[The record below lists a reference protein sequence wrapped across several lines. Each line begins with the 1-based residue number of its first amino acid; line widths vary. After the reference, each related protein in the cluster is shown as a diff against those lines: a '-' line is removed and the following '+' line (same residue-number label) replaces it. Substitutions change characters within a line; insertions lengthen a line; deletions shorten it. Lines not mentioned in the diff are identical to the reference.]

1 MDTLD
6 VFKLAKQ
13 VSEDSLSGSMSK
25 ELLLKEN
32 VLYGASETIG
42 RFTRLKPNG
51 EFDPELITGPE
62 SPHIP
67 TAADKKYL
75 LEIMNQVRAPGQYAN
90 WITPPKQGINR
101 QPTDFEYV
109 KFV

>member
-1 MDTLD
+1 MLD
-6 VFKLAKQ
+6 AFKLAKQ

-51 EFDPELITGPE
+51 EFAVGTFQDGKFLVEKILS
-62 SPHIP
+62 SPL
-67 TAADKKYL
+67 T
-75 LEIMNQVRAPGQYAN
+75 
-90 WITPPKQGINR
+90 
-101 QPTDFEYV
+101 
-109 KFV
+109 

>member
-51 EFDPELITGPE
+51 EFAEGCFQDGKFIVEKTLH
-62 SPHIP
+62 SPS
-67 TAADKKYL
+67 T
-75 LEIMNQVRAPGQYAN
+75 Q
-90 WITPPKQGINR
+90 
-101 QPTDFEYV
+101 
-109 KFV
+109 

>member
-13 VSEDSLSGSMSK
+13 VSEDSLSGSMLK

-32 VLYGASETIG
+32 VLYGASEMIG

-51 EFDPELITGPE
+51 EFAEGYFQDGKFLVE
-62 SPHIP
+62 
-67 TAADKKYL
+67 KKVL
-75 LEIMNQVRAPGQYAN
+75 FSSA
-90 WITPPKQGINR
+90 T
-101 QPTDFEYV
+101 
-109 KFV
+109 

>member
-13 VSEDSLSGSMSK
+13 VSEDSLSGSMSE

-42 RFTRLKPNG
+42 WITRLKPNG
-51 EFDPELITGPE
+51 EFAVGYFQDGKFLVGPN
-62 SPHIP
+62 SP
-67 TAADKKYL
+67 
-75 LEIMNQVRAPGQYAN
+75 NS
-90 WITPPKQGINR
+90 
-101 QPTDFEYV
+101 F
-109 KFV
+109 